1 MSWEAQRDHLLAVL
15 DKKLHRPGRRAPLFP
30 KALAEAIEQ
39 RLLAAASSHDPAVVV
54 TFAAGAMWAARMI
67 PDEEAP

>member
-15 DKKLHRPGRRAPLFP
+15 DKKLYRPGKRASLFP
-30 KALAEAIEQ
+30 QVLAGDIKQ
-39 RLLAAASSHDPAVVV
+39 RLLAAASSQDPAVVV
-54 TFAAGAMWAARMI
+54 TFVAGAMWAARMI